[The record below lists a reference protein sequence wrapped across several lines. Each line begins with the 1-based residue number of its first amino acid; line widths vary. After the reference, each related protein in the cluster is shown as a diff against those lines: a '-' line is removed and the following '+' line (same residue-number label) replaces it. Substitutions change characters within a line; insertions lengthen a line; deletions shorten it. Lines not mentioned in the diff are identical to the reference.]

1 LKADG
6 KAGNSLAKRL
16 AIFLP
21 GLYGG
26 GAERVILNLA
36 SGFAGKGH
44 NVDLVVAQAEGP
56 YLREVPAAVRVVAL
70 NHRRLQVRRTLAS
83 LPALVRYLRRERPDA
98 MISGLHANIIALWA
112 RRITG
117 IPERVIIS
125 EHSTFSH
132 QNRLLPAWYGR
143 VMCRLVCWF
152 YPWADG
158 IVAVSKGVANDLEQT
173 ARIPR
178 DLIRVIYNPIVTPEL
193 RKKANDPLE
202 HPWFKSGEPPV
213 ILGVGRLELAK
224 DFATL
229 IQAFARVRETFSAR
243 LLILGEGN
251 ERLALEALVR
261 RLSLEQDVSLPGFVP
276 NPYPFIAKASLFV
289 LSSRWEGLPTVLVE
303 ALYCGT
309 PVVSTDCP
317 SGPREILRDGQYGK
331 LVPVGNVAALAQSI
345 EAILDDEGD
354 RPPRESVQPFEI
366 ETVVQKY
373 IRILLEG

>member
-1 LKADG
+1 MVRG
-6 KAGNSLAKRL
+6 INPLARRL

-36 SGFAGKGH
+36 SGFAREGH
-44 NVDLVVAQAEGP
+44 FVDLVLAQAEGP
-56 YLREVPAAVRVVAL
+56 YLAEVPGTVRVVAL
-70 NHRRLQVRRTLAS
+70 NHRRLRILRTLAS
-83 LPALVRYLRRERPDA
+83 LPALVLYLKQERPDA
-98 MISGLHANIIALWA
+98 MISALHANIVALWA
-112 RRITG
+112 RRLAG
-117 IPERVIIS
+117 FPKRVLIS
-125 EHSTFSH
+125 EHSTFSL
-132 QNRLLPAWYGR
+132 QNQQLPRWYR
-143 VMCRLVCWF
+143 KLMLRLVRRY
-152 YPWADG
+152 YPLSDG
-158 IVAVSKGVANDLEQT
+158 IIAVSKGVADDLEQI

-178 DLIRVIYNPIVTPEL
+178 GRIRVIYNPIVTPEL
-193 RKKANDPLE
+193 RKKAQDPLE
-202 HPWFKSGEPPV
+202 HPWFKPGEPPV

-261 RLSLEQDVSLPGFVP
+261 RLNLERDVSLPGFVP

-331 LVPVGNVAALAQSI
+331 LVPVGNIAALAQSI

>member
-1 LKADG
+1 M
-6 KAGNSLAKRL
+6 NSPRKHI

-21 GLYGG
+21 AIYGG
-26 GAERVILNLA
+26 GAERVMLNLVGGIA
-36 SGFAGKGH
+36 EQGYS
-44 NVDLVVAQAEGP
+44 VDLILAQATGP
-56 YLREVPAAVRVVAL
+56 HLGWIPRSVRLIEL
-70 NHRRLQVRRTLAS
+70 NPLHFGPLRTLAG
-83 LPALVRYLRRERPDA
+83 LLTLVRYLRQERPDA
-98 MISGLHANIIALWA
+98 LLSGLHANIVALWA
-112 RRITG
+112 RRLAG
-117 IPERVIIS
+117 FPKRVLIS
-125 EHSTFSH
+125 EHSTFSL
-132 QNRLLPAWYGR
+132 QNQQLPRWYR
-143 VMCRLVCWF
+143 KLMLRLVRRYYLWS
-152 YPWADG
+152 DG
-158 IVAVSKGVANDLEQT
+158 IIAVSKGVADDLEQI

-178 DLIRVIYNPIVTPEL
+178 DRIRVIYNPIVTPEL
-193 RKKANDPLE
+193 RKKAQDPLE

-345 EAILDDEGD
+345 EAILDGEGD